1 VSADL
6 IKQLQALLRRWPA
19 EYYPTQ
25 PPYPPD
31 FAEALDAQARRI
43 GELERDARA
52 ARDYLT
58 SEHLRGEE
66 PRSSCNVCQLIGRL
80 DVAARG

>member
-43 GELERDARA
+43 GELERDARKWRDLC
-52 ARDYLT
+52 AR
-58 SEHLRGEE
+58 
-66 PRSSCNVCQLIGRL
+66 NVDCDLLIEANTALSAER
-80 DVAARG
+80 ASP